1 MRRAVFFDID
11 GTLLDCING
20 LIDISPKVKKA
31 IRDLQENGDYVFI
44 ASGRPYAFLNKTIL
58 DFGFDG
64 FVLCNGAYV
73 KVKNEVIYSEEI
85 DKEFLRKMTT
95 KFKEN
100 NIQYILEGQPYSYI
114 SENNDDFINFYKSI
128 GIESNLILNDCCD
141 IENTNVYKIEAFCCD
156 KNDRSVCMDL
166 VNANLDYGYFNSID
180 ERFFEIYLKKN
191 HKANGILKALEYLEI
206 PLENSYA
213 FGDGD
218 NDVEMLETVGCGIAM
233 GNASDRVK
241 SYAKEITD
249 TVANDGVALGI
260 EKYIGIPVLK

>member
-1 MRRAVFFDID
+1 
-11 GTLLDCING
+11 
-20 LIDISPKVKKA
+20 
-31 IRDLQENGDYVFI
+31 
-44 ASGRPYAFLNKTIL
+44 
-58 DFGFDG
+58 
-64 FVLCNGAYV
+64 
-73 KVKNEVIYSEEI
+73 
-85 DKEFLRKMTT
+85 MTT